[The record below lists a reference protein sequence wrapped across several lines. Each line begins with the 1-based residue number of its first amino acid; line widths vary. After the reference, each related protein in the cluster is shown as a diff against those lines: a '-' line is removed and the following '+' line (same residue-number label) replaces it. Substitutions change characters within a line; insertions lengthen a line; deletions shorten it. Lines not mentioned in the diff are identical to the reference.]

1 MIDAKVFI
9 GLPVDFEGLCEV
21 YPPTIGEVLGMKEFQ
36 KYRMVL
42 TMTIEDIE
50 DAIFPTQEIDPNV
63 TVPTPFES
71 LIRNCKADKYYEKIV
86 KDAIYY
92 FTHKKVSVD
101 TEEKIIIIGDA
112 ETILSLTEISELPII
127 DENNFFAFQNIIR
140 ACLGEEQKEK
150 NELEKHPRLRKM
162 KAKAR
167 YRDRVKAKKGNGIT
181 LEDSMTS
188 ICCMGIGINPLNIRE
203 MSYASMNKLMS
214 KFQQKERYDID
225 IRSLIA
231 GADAKKVKPQY
242 WMNKLQEK

>member
-1 MIDAKVFI
+1 MINAKVFI
-9 GLPVDFEGLCEV
+9 SLPVDFEGLCEV
-21 YPPTIGEVLGMKEFQ
+21 YPPSVGDVLGLKNFQ
-36 KYRMVL
+36 IYRSIL
-42 TMTIEDIE
+42 TMTQEDIE
-50 DAIFPTQEIDPNV
+50 DQIFKNQEIDPNV
-63 TVPTPFES
+63 TIPTPYDN
-71 LIRNCKADKYYEKIV
+71 LIDCCARDKGYKKLVEE
-86 KDAIYY
+86 AINY

-101 TEEKIIIIGDA
+101 VEERIIIIGDVN
-112 ETILSLTEISELPII
+112 TILSLTEISELPII

-140 ACLGEEQKEK
+140 ICLGEEPKEK
-150 NELEKHPRLRKM
+150 DKLETNIRLRKM

-167 YRDRVKAKKGNGIT
+167 YRDRVNAKQGGGIT

-203 MSYASMNKLMS
+203 ISYAAMNKLMS

>member
-1 MIDAKVFI
+1 MIDAKVFV

-21 YPPTIGEVLGMKEFQ
+21 YPPLVGEVLGLKDFQ
-36 KYRMVL
+36 KYRMIL
-42 TMTIEDIE
+42 TMTQEDIE
-50 DAIFPTQEIDPNV
+50 DAIFANQEIDPNV
-63 TVPTPFES
+63 TIPTPFDN
-71 LIRNCKADKYYEKIV
+71 LIECCRQDKSYKKLVEQ
-86 KDAIYY
+86 AFYY

-101 TEEKIIIIGDA
+101 TEEKIIIIGD
-112 ETILSLTEISELPII
+112 IGDLLSLEDICELPII
-127 DENNFFAFQNIIR
+127 DANNYFSFQNIIR
-140 ACLGEEQKEK
+140 SCLGDEQKKEDK
-150 NELEKHPRLRKM
+150 VEQNVRVRKM

-167 YRDRVKAKKGNGIT
+167 YRDRVKAKQGGGIT
-181 LEDSMTS
+181 LEDSLTS

-203 MSYASMNKLMS
+203 MSYASMNKIMS

>member
-1 MIDAKVFI
+1 MIDAKVFV
-9 GLPVDFEGLCEV
+9 GFPVEFEGLCEI
-21 YPPTIGEVLGMKEFQ
+21 YPPTVGEVLGMKDFQ
-36 KYRMVL
+36 KYRMIL

-50 DAIFPTQEIDPNV
+50 DALFPDQEIDPNV
-63 TVPTPFES
+63 TVPTPFEN
-71 LIRNCKADKYYEKIV
+71 LMRCCAADKNYEKEV
-86 KDAIYY
+86 RNAIYY

-101 TEEKIIIIGDA
+101 TEEKMIIIGDT

-140 ACLGEEQKEK
+140 ACLGEEKKEK